1 MQNASIENTNAVT
14 TREATIAKYITS
26 SVQVLKD
33 NSLVQNN
40 MDMFLK
46 LMRFEDEVRDG
57 YIDVSRTDMK
67 IGIEMV
73 YRLTEEFIVK
83 IDSSGDLMNE
93 YIKHKTKFDFDGT
106 INTAHNLIYEFMH
119 RWVRAQS
126 KSTNQY
132 GEYTLLKEFLP
143 VYYSNAFIYFMKEK
157 NVFDMSPE
165 MLVAHA
171 VKKNHFKDPTKCAT
185 TFLTIWSKAAN
196 GEIGHKEI
204 AETLCEKYS
213 HWEDKEA
220 LLEAGTDKLIT
231 YINNTIYTGELSTA
245 FANKFAVALSQCTS
259 YSEDTQTKL
268 FKLARHIKDGKGDW
282 AFMQDYLDVS
292 EKTVA
297 EFLEELD
304 AAMKAEVEAEETCK
318 ARKGFYQREE
328 IVSVEPGVKYL
339 IDVET
344 ETNWVKFLNGIKRLF
359 WKAKNKSKRVQ

>member
-1 MQNASIENTNAVT
+1 MQKTSTDNTNVAT
-14 TREATIAKYITS
+14 AREATIAKYIKS

-46 LMRFEDEVRDG
+46 LMRYEDEVRDG
-57 YIDVSRTDMK
+57 YIDVSQTDMK
-67 IGIEMV
+67 IDIAMV
-73 YRLTEEFIVK
+73 YHLTEEFLVK
-83 IDSSGDLMNE
+83 IDSSGALLNE
-93 YIKHKTKFDFDGT
+93 YIRQRTKFEFDGT

-119 RWVRAQS
+119 RWVSVQAKGTS
-126 KSTNQY
+126 KY

-143 VYYSNAFIYFMKEK
+143 VYYSNAFIYYMKEK
-157 NVFDMSPE
+157 NVFNMSPE

-185 TFLTIWSKAAN
+185 TFLTIWSKAVN

-220 LLEAGTDKLIT
+220 LLEAGTDKLIS

-259 YSEDTQTKL
+259 YSADTQTKL
-268 FKLARHIKDGKGDW
+268 FKLARHIKNGKGDW
-282 AFMQDYLDVS
+282 AFMQEYLDVS
-292 EKTVA
+292 GKTVA

-304 AAMKAEVEAEETCK
+304 AAMKAEAEAEEAYAT
-318 ARKGFYQREE
+318 RKGVYQREE

-339 IDVET
+339 IDVE
-344 ETNWVKFLNGIKRLF
+344 EQTNWVKFLNGIKRLF
-359 WKAKNKSKRVQ
+359 WKAKNKNKRAQ